1 MIENLILGF
10 SVSLSLTNLV
20 YCLIGV
26 TLGVFVGVMPGL
38 GSAATIAMLL
48 PITYFLD
55 TVPAI
60 IMLSGI
66 WYGSMF
72 GGAITAILLNI
83 PGQSTA
89 VMTTLDG
96 YQMARQGRAGVALGT
111 AVFSSFIAGLVGFVG
126 LLVIAPPLA
135 EFALQFGPPEY
146 FALTVTGLTLVSYL
160 ATRSVAKAVCAAL
173 IGLLLGTIGIDPVTA
188 SSRFTY
194 GTLTLQSGLHLVP
207 LIMGLFGIA
216 EVFKMMEAQLSTQNA
231 IAAPRGIRSVIPS
244 VAEWRAIAKPIGQ
257 GSLIGFFVGILPGA
271 GAAISSYVSYVLV
284 KRWSRHGELFGTG
297 RIEGVAAPE
306 SANNAATSS
315 GIIPLLTLG
324 LPADIVPAILLGAF
338 LLHGVTPGPTMMLQ
352 NPDMFWGIVTSFF
365 VGNLLLL
372 LIMLPLISLFA
383 KITELPSAIMAPLI
397 ILVTLAGAYG
407 INNSVSD
414 IWIMMA
420 FGVLGYLMN
429 KFDYPV
435 APLVLAFVLG
445 PIMEKSL
452 RQSLIIS
459 HGDVTV
465 FLTRPLSAVILGIAV
480 FMIVS
485 PWLRGLMISLGT
497 ARQKHRAIGAEA
509 GLTPERKD
517 EAGRTVR

>member
-1 MIENLILGF
+1 MLENLILGF
-10 SVSLSLTNLV
+10 SVSLSLTNLF
-20 YCLIGV
+20 YCLVGV
-26 TLGVFVGVMPGL
+26 TLGVFVGVLPGL

-48 PITYFLD
+48 PITYVLD
-55 TVPAI
+55 TTSAI
-60 IMLSGI
+60 IMLTGI

-111 AVFSSFIAGLVGFVG
+111 AVFSSFLAGVVGFIG
-126 LLVIAPPLA
+126 LLVVAPPLA
-135 EFALQFGPPEY
+135 EFALKFGPPEY

-160 ATRSVAKAVCAAL
+160 ATRSIAKAICAAV

-194 GTLTLQSGLHLVP
+194 GTLTLQSGLYLVP

-216 EVFKMMEAQLSTQNA
+216 EVFKMIEAQLSTEKA
-231 IAAPRGIRSVIPS
+231 ITVPRGLRSVIPTLD
-244 VAEWRAIAKPIGQ
+244 EWRAIAKPIGQ

-284 KRWSRHGELFGTG
+284 KRWSRHRDQFGTG

-306 SANNAATSS
+306 SANNAATCS

-372 LIMLPLISLFA
+372 VLMLPLISVFS
-383 KITELPSAIMAPLI
+383 KITELPSAVMAPVI
-397 ILVTLAGAYG
+397 IMITLAGAYG
-407 INNSVSD
+407 INNSATD

-420 FGVLGYLMN
+420 FGIIGYLMN
-429 KFDYPV
+429 KFEYPI

-459 HGDVTV
+459 HGDLAV
-465 FLTRPLSAVILGIAV
+465 FVSRPISAVILGIGV

-485 PWLRGLMISLGT
+485 PWVSGAITSLGAIRQR
-497 ARQKHRAIGAEA
+497 ARIPDKEA
-509 GLTPERKD
+509 GTDLNKMH
-517 EAGRTVR
+517 